1 MHKLFLEKITIV
13 AVCILYQ
20 LCLFKGW
27 WVLCFTLHLT
37 NSSKILTAQR
47 FVDLTPLKS
56 VQASSNN
63 CNIVHISRGD
73 ETHKNLVGS
82 EQVCLGVISSK
93 TLLLAVNVLTSGTFY
108 SSGLNARS
116 LNVGKLALWT
126 SFNMLQAFCW
136 DHFKEP
142 ISFATYLEKS
152 KTWW

>member
-1 MHKLFLEKITIV
+1 LF
-13 AVCILYQ
+13 A
-20 LCLFKGW
+20 
-27 WVLCFTLHLT
+27 LHLT

-116 LNVGKLALWT
+116 LNVWGSLHCELLLICFKHFVEIISKSLLH
-126 SFNMLQAFCW
+126 LQ
-136 DHFKEP
+136 P
-142 ISFATYLEKS
+142 I
-152 KTWW
+152 

>member
-1 MHKLFLEKITIV
+1 MPSKVDEFIF
-13 AVCILYQ
+13 A
-20 LCLFKGW
+20 
-27 WVLCFTLHLT
+27 LHLT

-116 LNVGKLALWT
+116 LNVGELAL
-126 SFNMLQAFCW
+126 
-136 DHFKEP
+136 
-142 ISFATYLEKS
+142 
-152 KTWW
+152 

>member
-1 MHKLFLEKITIV
+1 LHVTSDLPPKVDEFLF
-13 AVCILYQ
+13 A
-20 LCLFKGW
+20 
-27 WVLCFTLHLT
+27 LHLT

-116 LNVGKLALWT
+116 LNVGKLAL
-126 SFNMLQAFCW
+126 
-136 DHFKEP
+136 
-142 ISFATYLEKS
+142 
-152 KTWW
+152 